1 MAEEERLF
9 AFHADMCK
17 MLSSP
22 IRLKVIHSLRDKEKS
37 VNELARLCHV
47 PQATLSQHLGLMRQ
61 RGMLVTRKEGTTVF
75 YRLANPKMIEAFDLM
90 REILS
95 ERLTEMQKLSKAFG
109 DVRILDPAKRLHGN
123 RFLDRRV
130 PRGISSD
137 WCPAQALLPLRS

>member
-9 AFHADMCK
+9 VFHADMCK

-95 ERLTEMQKLSKAFG
+95 ERLTEMQKLSKA
-109 DVRILDPAKRLHGN
+109 LN
-123 RFLDRRV
+123 R
-130 PRGISSD
+130 
-137 WCPAQALLPLRS
+137 

>member
-22 IRLKVIHSLRDKEKS
+22 IRLKVIHYLRNSEKS
-37 VNELARLCHV
+37 VNELTQLCRV
-47 PQATLSQHLGLMRQ
+47 PQATLSQHLGLMRH

-90 REILS
+90 REILA
-95 ERLTEMQKLSKAFG
+95 ERLTEMQKLRKA
-109 DVRILDPAKRLHGN
+109 LNA
-123 RFLDRRV
+123 
-130 PRGISSD
+130 
-137 WCPAQALLPLRS
+137 

>member
-22 IRLKVIHSLRDKEKS
+22 IRLKIIHCLRDREKS
-37 VNELARLCHV
+37 VNELAKECRV

-61 RGMLVTRKEGTTVF
+61 RGMLTTRKEGTTVH
-75 YRLANPKMIEAFDLM
+75 YRIANPKMIEAFDLM

-95 ERLTEMQKLSKAFG
+95 ERLFEMQKL
-109 DVRILDPAKRLHGN
+109 
-123 RFLDRRV
+123 RR
-130 PRGISSD
+130 
-137 WCPAQALLPLRS
+137 ALSQ

>member
-22 IRLKVIHSLRDKEKS
+22 IRLKVIHFLRDKEKS
-37 VNELARLCHV
+37 VNELAQLCRV

-61 RGMLVTRKEGTTVF
+61 RGMLATRKEGTTVF

-95 ERLTEMQKLSKAFG
+95 ERLTEMQKLRKA
-109 DVRILDPAKRLHGN
+109 LN
-123 RFLDRRV
+123 T
-130 PRGISSD
+130 
-137 WCPAQALLPLRS
+137 